1 MFLIEKYSKIS
12 NDFSS
17 RGYSICKV
25 KNIGNLEK
33 ISKIVSSV
41 IFSKNKPKEINQIVD
56 RFNNLH
62 NEINERNLNK
72 IRMKTIQK
80 ISGDLNVK
88 RNFFSL
94 IDDFIFELVG
104 NELAMQKN
112 LNLVVQMPN
121 DKSSIIDLHADT
133 WGGNS
138 PFELVVWLPLV
149 DCYKTKSMFILD
161 KKKANKKNIEKILAD
176 GKKISTEKLFKKI
189 KNDITWLD
197 VKFGEV
203 LLFQP
208 SLPHGG
214 RVNLEKETRISINTR
229 FKGLFTPYKDKKLG
243 EYFEPI
249 TIKPCSKAGFV
260 NF

>member
-1 MFLIEKYSKIS
+1 MAMKLLLIT
-12 NDFSS
+12 
-17 RGYSICKV
+17 
-25 KNIGNLEK
+25 NIK
-33 ISKIVSSV
+33 K
-41 IFSKNKPKEINQIVD
+41 
-56 RFNNLH
+56 
-62 NEINERNLNK
+62 
-72 IRMKTIQK
+72 
-80 ISGDLNVK
+80 
-88 RNFFSL
+88 NFFSL
-94 IDDFIFELVG
+94 NGWFIFELVG

-161 KKKANKKNIEKILAD
+161 KKKANKKNIEKILTD
-176 GKKISTEKLFKKI
+176 SKKISTEKLFKKI

-249 TIKPCSKAGFV
+249 IIKPCSKAGFG
-260 NF
+260 NS